1 MKSSTSTPAGTY
13 TKLLQLVLYFKT
25 FSNSLA
31 FSDTSLREL
40 VYTIIELM
48 LRKLLIIPIGNWEEC
63 RSTNVF
69 VNGTDNSPPSGLGVL
84 SGVIERSK
92 RTVIGHRVGL
102 SSCIQML
109 H

>member
-1 MKSSTSTPAGTY
+1 
-13 TKLLQLVLYFKT
+13 
-25 FSNSLA
+25 
-31 FSDTSLREL
+31 
-40 VYTIIELM
+40 
-48 LRKLLIIPIGNWEEC
+48 
-63 RSTNVF
+63 
-69 VNGTDNSPPSGLGVL
+69 LGVL